1 MVEYVPPCSWWHVSI
16 SGTTF
21 HRLSHAFD
29 ALLAELPTVREGGID
44 AAEFRGSASDA
55 RSRLGT
61 HAFAQARTQHRT
73 DTVPVGRSWP
83 VLLIR
88 QPAVGGGC
96 CTFAVLGPC
105 RVRERTVSE
114 AAAMIPGGTEPS
126 GF

>member
-1 MVEYVPPCSWWHVSI
+1 MTRPYE
-16 SGTTF
+16 
-21 HRLSHAFD
+21 

-73 DTVPVGRSWP
+73 GTVPEGLSWP

-88 QPAVGGGC
+88 QPAGARSPSLDRVSS
-96 CTFAVLGPC
+96 VNGPFPKL
-105 RVRERTVSE
+105 R
-114 AAAMIPGGTEPS
+114 P
-126 GF
+126 